1 MKRKERI
8 PRKLKKV
15 INDVMIADDGRV
27 VYSFRFRIRRYP
39 RTKWVIK
46 CEKGIRKLWIEMRRN
61 DERLEYLKE
70 QLKRLDTLT
79 RELSMIRI

>member
-1 MKRKERI
+1 MKRKEHI

-46 CEKGIRKLWIEMRRN
+46 CEKTLDRN
-61 DERLEYLKE
+61 AQK
-70 QLKRLDTLT
+70 
-79 RELSMIRI
+79 